1 MKRYKKLTL
10 LHSNDLHGDF
20 FSEEK
25 GKETIG
31 GASRLSGYVSKVRE
45 EEDNVIYAIAGDMFR
60 GNIIDAEY
68 KGISTIEIMNMIA
81 PDVVTIGNH
90 ETDYGLA
97 HLLFLEKCARFPI
110 INANLFITTN
120 KSRIFKPYFIKEI
133 DGMKILFIGVVTEQ
147 VLANTKN
154 EGLIGT
160 FVDIEEAAVEIGKIC
175 NTYNAI
181 DIDYTVLLTHI
192 GWEEDHKLAEL
203 LDPAWGV
210 DVIIGGHS
218 HTFIEKPD
226 VVNNIL
232 IVQAGVG
239 TDQIG
244 RFDLVI
250 DTQNNC
256 THKWKWQC
264 VSINDKSCPRDLKL
278 EELINNY
285 KGETDLKYGRVIT
298 RLNRQ
303 LTHPDRYRET
313 ELGDLFADILK
324 NSLALDIMLLGSGSI
339 RVEQMGPIVTV
350 QDLAEVFPYD
360 DSIHLVR
367 VTGEQLK
374 RMLLYMCRDAS
385 FDGEHTEF
393 YQLSDGLHVEYT
405 RKTHSIDK
413 FTFEGKTIKDDDVF
427 KLGLQ
432 KFHYTNL
439 EEGFG
444 IKLEEL
450 EKNGPTKIIATSCRD
465 VLEEYLS
472 TNQHLDSW
480 VEDNQRLILNLDK

>member
-20 FSEEK
+20 FSEEN
-25 GKETIG
+25 GKQTIG

-60 GNIIDAEY
+60 GNIIDSEY
-68 KGISTIEIMNMIA
+68 KGISTIEIMNIIS

-110 INANLFITTN
+110 INANMFIKTN
-120 KSRIFKPYFIKEI
+120 NSRLFKPYHIIEI
-133 DGMKILFIGVVTEQ
+133 DGMKILFIGIVTED

-160 FVDIEEAAVEIGKIC
+160 FVDVNEAAKEVGRIC

-192 GWEEDHKLAEL
+192 GFEEDKKLAEL
-203 LDPAWGV
+203 LDPAWGI

-218 HTFIEKPD
+218 HTYIEKPE

-244 RFDLVI
+244 RFDITI
-250 DTQNNC
+250 DTKNNC
-256 THKWKWQC
+256 THEWKWEC
-264 VSINDKSCPRDLKL
+264 IPINEKNCPRDEKL
-278 EELINNY
+278 EELINGY

-298 RLNRQ
+298 RLNRE
-303 LTHPDRYRET
+303 LTHPERYRET
-313 ELGDLFADILK
+313 ELGDLFSDILK
-324 NSLALDIMLLGSGSI
+324 ESLGLDIMLLGSGSI
-339 RVEQMGPIVTV
+339 RKEKLGPIVTL
-350 QDLAEVFPYD
+350 QDLMEIFPYD
-360 DSIHLVR
+360 DPIYLVKAK
-367 VTGEQLK
+367 GSELK
-374 RMLLYMCRDAS
+374 KMILFMLRDEA
-385 FDGEHTEF
+385 FEGDHTEF
-393 YQLSDGLHVEYT
+393 YQFSDGMHVVYDKKNHKFKEFT
-405 RKTHSIDK
+405 LDGIDIND
-413 FTFEGKTIKDDDVF
+413 EEIYII
-427 KLGLQ
+427 GLQ
-432 KFHYTNL
+432 KYHYIN
-439 EEGFG
+439 
-444 IKLEEL
+444 IKDCLDITVEEL
-450 EKNGPTKIIATSCRD
+450 DNNGKSKIIATSCRD
-465 VLEEYLS
+465 VVEEYLS
-472 TNQHLDSW
+472 NNQHLDEV
-480 VEDNQRLILNLDK
+480 VEDNQRLVVEG